1 MMGDVAFLFPG
12 QGSQSFGMGFEIYEN
27 FKTAKDLLD
36 SASDFCKIDF
46 KELMFKEN
54 DRLSISEFTQP
65 AIVLNSFM
73 CFLAF
78 KENIDSNAKF
88 ALGHSLGEFSALS
101 VSGGFDMLNA
111 IKLVHLRGKF
121 MSEACQGKNAG
132 MMVILGL
139 NDDIVKDICEK
150 SSKSVW
156 AANYNCDGQIVVAGV
171 KSDLVELE
179 PVFKE
184 AGAKRAMLLDMSVA
198 SHCPLLDSASIKL
211 YDELKYLIKDEF
223 SPVISNVTAKS
234 YTSKADALE
243 LLKLQLV
250 KPVLYKQSIKNYEND
265 VDCFIEF
272 GSSVLKGLNK
282 KITSKPTYSISNLS
296 SLEDSLKALA

>member
-1 MMGDVAFLFPG
+1 
-12 QGSQSFGMGFEIYEN
+12 
-27 FKTAKDLLD
+27 
-36 SASDFCKIDF
+36 
-46 KELMFKEN
+46 
-54 DRLSISEFTQP
+54 
-65 AIVLNSFM
+65 
-73 CFLAF
+73 
-78 KENIDSNAKF
+78 
-88 ALGHSLGEFSALS
+88 
-101 VSGGFDMLNA
+101 MLNA

-179 PVFKE
+179 PIFKE

-296 SLEDSLKALA
+296 SLEDNLKALA